1 MTYQSQGHA
10 GSSAGSGAEAPP
22 RPSRG
27 PNSEPNDAGQRIARL
42 CHVLK
47 LVEKIADRP
56 PAPHG
61 ALDNHARITSAYALA
76 SPIVQRR
83 FDALIAETAA
93 WVATGVEA
101 LLVAGDAPAR
111 AAAGQLARELDGTL
125 DDLAD
130 MLGITREPRTV

>member
-1 MTYQSQGHA
+1 MTYQSQDHA
-10 GSSAGSGAEAPP
+10 GSSARSGAEARP
-22 RPSRG
+22 RSSGALSPG
-27 PNSEPNDAGQRIARL
+27 PNDAGQRIARL

-47 LVEKIADRP
+47 LVEKIAGRP

-61 ALDNHARITSAYALA
+61 ALDNHARITSAYGQA

-83 FDALIAETAA
+83 FDALVGETAA

-111 AAAGQLARELDGTL
+111 AAAEQLARELDAAL
-125 DDLAD
+125 DVLAH
-130 MLGITREPRTV
+130 MLGITREPRPV

>member
-1 MTYQSQGHA
+1 MTYQSQGDA
-10 GSSAGSGAEAPP
+10 GSFPGSGAESSARSSRGAKP
-22 RPSRG
+22 RP
-27 PNSEPNDAGQRIARL
+27 EDAGQRIARL

-47 LVEKIADRP
+47 LVEKIAGRP

-61 ALDNHARITSAYALA
+61 ALDNHARITSAYGHA

-83 FDALIAETAA
+83 FDALVAETAA

-111 AAAGQLARELDGTL
+111 AAAEQLARELDGAL
-125 DDLAD
+125 DALAR
-130 MLGITREPRTV
+130 MLGITREPRPV